1 VCCILRTFH
10 DEALILLVR
19 TNFRRKSLRIN
30 LLPILPLDLFDYELK
45 LKVLLLHKALIEG
58 PAVLAERVK
67 HECVVLIVLQLTLTA
82 AT

>member
-1 VCCILRTFH
+1 
-10 DEALILLVR
+10 
-19 TNFRRKSLRIN
+19 
-30 LLPILPLDLFDYELK
+30 LDLFDYELK